1 MRCIEKNKC
10 EIEMRNEIEIRS
22 FDKRMTFDV
31 RHKHVRE
38 RKPDGQ

>member
-1 MRCIEKNKC
+1 
-10 EIEMRNEIEIRS
+10 MRNEIEIHS

-38 RKPDGQ
+38 GKPDGQQIIRVNNLI